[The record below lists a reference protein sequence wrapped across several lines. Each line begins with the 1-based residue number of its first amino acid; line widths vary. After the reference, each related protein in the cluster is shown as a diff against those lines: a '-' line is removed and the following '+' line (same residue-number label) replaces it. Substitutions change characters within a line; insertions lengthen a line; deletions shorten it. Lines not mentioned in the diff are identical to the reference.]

1 MQAGI
6 VGTHDILLVTISIL
20 IAIVSSFVAFSTVSR
35 IAKATYARARY
46 LWSTLFGISFGVGV
60 WGMHFVGMLAY
71 QLPLK
76 VSYDLGL
83 TILSLLFVVIAS
95 GFTGLF
101 ITKNKSIRGLRL
113 VLLATILGLSIA
125 SMHYVG
131 MAAMVVHATMHHEHW
146 IMLASVVIA
155 IVVSGVGLYLLEE
168 VKLTYTFAQLRYKI
182 PVAMLMGCAISSMHY
197 TAMAGVSFAPA
208 EGANIMHAGLQ
219 QGSLAIFILIVLFLI
234 EAGVLIVSLMDET
247 ISSVKAKLLAEEH
260 SKRLAS
266 VIEHADELV
275 IVTDVEGVITY
286 VNPAFESASG
296 FSAEETIGETLA
308 LVLGDEE
315 GLKKH
320 QEILKELELGKPVL
334 SILSNKAKNSNLYEV
349 AQNAFPLYD
358 NNDCINGFAIIQRD
372 ITLQKKVEKK
382 LHHAD
387 RVSSLG
393 VLAGGIAHD
402 FNNILTAILG
412 NASLAVKKV
421 HADEPVYKHIDNIV
435 QASHSAADLC
445 RQMLAYSGKGKFVVE
460 PINFSSLVRN
470 MTKLIEV
477 SIPKRVALHYE
488 MPDKLS
494 LIDADAAQL
503 QQVVLN
509 LLTNAAEAMDGK
521 EGRITLVT
529 GEMYADADYL
539 LGAYGDAEKNEGDYV
554 FLEVS
559 DTGCGMSKEVQRQ
572 MFDPFFTT
580 KFAGRG
586 LGMSAMLGIVNGHQG
601 ALRVYSEEDKGTTFK
616 LIFPVSSATE
626 EKKIKP
632 TEARLNNASGLV
644 LVIDDEEFICETAC
658 AMLEDMGY
666 SVVTA
671 LGGKQGVEVF
681 KEHQDNI
688 QFVLLDMTMPDMDG
702 KECFRLLRV
711 IKPDVQVILSS
722 GYNEQEATSQFVGRG
737 LAGFI
742 QKPYSEHVLSEKVQ
756 LFIQS

>member
-20 IAIVSSFVAFSTVSR
+20 VAVVSSFVAFSTVSR
-35 IAKATYARARY
+35 IAEATYAKARY

-76 VSYDLGL
+76 VSYDLSL
-83 TILSLLFVVIAS
+83 TILSLLLVVVAS

-146 IMLASVVIA
+146 VMLASVVIA

-168 VKLTYTFAQLRYKI
+168 VKLTYTFGHLRYKI
-182 PVAMLMGCAISSMHY
+182 SVAILMGCAIASMHY
-197 TAMAGVSFAPA
+197 TAMAGVSFVVIQ
-208 EGANIMHAGLQ
+208 GGDIIHTGLQ
-219 QGSLAIFILIVLFLI
+219 QESLAIFVLIVLFLI

-266 VIEHADELV
+266 VIEQADELV

-286 VNPAFESASG
+286 VNPAFESVSG
-296 FSAEETIGETLA
+296 FSAEEAIGETLA
-308 LVLGDEE
+308 LVLSDEE

-320 QEILKELELGKPVL
+320 QEILKKLESGKPVL
-334 SILSNKAKNSNLYEV
+334 SLLSNIAKNSNLYEIS
-349 AQNAFPLYD
+349 QNAFPLYD

-387 RVSSLG
+387 RVNSLG

-421 HADEPVYKHIDNIV
+421 HVDEPVYKHIDNIV

-470 MTKLIEV
+470 MMKLIEV

-488 MPDKLS
+488 MPGSLS

-521 EGRITLVT
+521 EGRITLAT

-539 LGAYGDAEKNEGDYV
+539 LGAYGDAEKHEGDYV

-580 KFAGRG
+580 KFTGRG

-601 ALRVYSEEDKGTTFK
+601 ALRVYSEEGKGTTFK

-632 TEARLNNASGLV
+632 LEARLNNVSGLV

-671 LGGKQGVEVF
+671 NGGKQGIEVF
-681 KEHQDNI
+681 KEHQNNI
-688 QFVLLDMTMPDMDG
+688 QFILLDMTMPEMDG
-702 KECFRLLRV
+702 KECFRLLRA
-711 IKPDVQVILSS
+711 IKPSVQVILSS

-742 QKPYSEHVLSEKVQ
+742 QKPYSEHILSEKVQ
-756 LFIQS
+756 LFIQ